1 MRFFKYPD
9 TRITTLIGLARL
21 SHRPKLT
28 FETFNSYLYD
38 SNLKGGEGVDVYG
51 RASWGLTVPQNEADK
66 DSRNGH
72 GTHCAGIIASRDYG
86 VAANIIAVKVLDS
99 NGSGSMSDLIA
110 GVTYAVFAARKKDI
124 AARHLERRW
133 VLCFKGDNI
142 TILARRTA
150 AAKESGGN
158 DVSCGREY
166 HVDGGRDTQS
176 RMRLGAYSSDE
187 QSNQNKEGWKTNTSI
202 FIQTNDLHSSGI
214 GSRQAF
220 GKMRPL

>member
-38 SNLKGGEGVDVYG
+38 SNLKGGGG
-51 RASWGLTVPQNEADK
+51 RRRNEADE

-72 GTHCAGIIASRDYG
+72 GTHRAGIIASRDYG
-86 VAANIIAVKVLDS
+86 VAANVIAVKVFDS

-124 AARHLERRW
+124 AAHDFKEAEADYSAPKVRWRALE
-133 VLCFKGDNI
+133 
-142 TILARRTA
+142 TIQAR
-150 AAKESGGN
+150 
-158 DVSCGREY
+158 
-166 HVDGGRDTQS
+166 
-176 RMRLGAYSSDE
+176 
-187 QSNQNKEGWKTNTSI
+187 
-202 FIQTNDLHSSGI
+202 F
-214 GSRQAF
+214 
-220 GKMRPL
+220 